1 MNIEQLRSI
10 RNKNVQQQNELMY
23 LEIKEMA
30 ESFMNRQESYPWL
43 LTLLSKYSLS
53 PTDGMLVSCSSVP
66 EQGGNQ
72 WMGTW
77 LTFDRRFIDF
87 DVMADYKTGVLLEVD
102 GWDEF
107 SPVISEHC
115 KGTGKSFGYLALQL
129 LGEYCK
135 S

>member
-23 LEIKEMA
+23 LEIKEIA
-30 ESFMNRQESYPWL
+30 DSFRNHPESYPWL
-43 LTLLSKYSLS
+43 ITLLSKYSLL
-53 PTDGMLVSCSSVP
+53 PTDGLLVSCSSVP

-77 LTFDRRFIDF
+77 LTNDQRFIDF
-87 DVMADYKTGVLLEVD
+87 DVMADYKTSVLLEVD

-107 SPVISEHC
+107 SPVISEH
-115 KGTGKSFGYLALQL
+115 
-129 LGEYCK
+129 
-135 S
+135 

>member
-23 LEIKEMA
+23 LQIKEMA
-30 ESFMNRQESYPWL
+30 ESFRNYPGNYPWL
-43 LTLLSKYSLS
+43 INLLSKYSLR
-53 PTDGMLVSCSSVP
+53 PADGFLVSCSSVP
-66 EQGGNQ
+66 EQGGTQ

-77 LTFDRRFIDF
+77 LTNDQRFIKF
-87 DVMADYKTGVLLEVD
+87 DAMADYKSSVILEVD
-102 GWDEF
+102 GWGEY
-107 SPVISEHC
+107 SPVVSEHC

-129 LGEYCK
+129 LAEYGK